1 MIYTENEGERF
12 VPGYIVE
19 TSEGPRFAPARV
31 VENDDGKVTFIPG
44 AVVDTPD
51 GPRFVAPDLKDCE
64 EGDFEFSVQS
74 FMVTPE
80 ELALIKPHN
89 TWFTTNSA
97 PGELSIDAQMLR
109 QLSEAGMSIGRQVES
124 TAVDYVLQST
134 LDREIVEKFC
144 EAHSIGI
151 EAGETL
157 FKMIKVLSEDHKGK
171 ISGENLNEEIMK
183 LCLPMLA
190 DCQSNGNDTE
200 TKVAKRR
207 VNAIANQASETNQIV
222 NILTKVMIDV
232 LKNEQNCVTDG
243 SLNRNAAKNDSI
255 YEVIAS
261 VLNGSVKQL
270 NVEQLQHTFA
280 TANGT
285 QLLLEKLGNTIEK
298 VETLCQIEEMK
309 QSLMGSVLMMNGNSK
324 NSEKVGKGKSNK
336 TNASKN
342 SPKNNVEIL
351 INDQTPMVDQF
362 CSLIADQ
369 DISSAFKVMTQSNP
383 QLLMS
388 VLNAVQA
395 NSDPTANIKE
405 ILQHAII
412 TAVNKTNEENISE
425 IFTTGNK
432 QNIEAIL
439 NETLVLAKVLG
450 LNSEAITILAALD
463 RCNSPNNMQLD
474 EATKSLIGRVCVI
487 RKLAE
492 NNPEYKQALETLHQ
506 TPSRAVKDEK
516 LRELVRKSGL
526 ISIEPVQKSS
536 IETSHD
542 IPISLLMDENILA
555 MEDFMLRQGSGS
567 KAFLI
572 IKKGLQCVVPREK
585 SHDVLTGKCAYSVLD
600 ENGIRH
606 FEPLHVMSAL
616 NLNTPSSHHR
626 FSIYSSDMPM
636 DEQQQKIYQQ
646 QKSTD
651 IKYLQCEVQENASSD
666 GSSENGEDAMSSPPR
681 SPRFGKSNSDPQSLI
696 ISQEQLNKKRRITA
710 RKTQNPFETKVYRQY
725 KQCSQGFYLL
735 HAYVYHSKA

>member
-1 MIYTENEGERF
+1 M
-12 VPGYIVE
+12 
-19 TSEGPRFAPARV
+19 
-31 VENDDGKVTFIPG
+31 
-44 AVVDTPD
+44 VDTPD

-89 TWFTTNSA
+89 TWLSTNAA
-97 PGELSIDAQMLR
+97 PGELSIDAKMLR

-134 LDREIVEKFC
+134 LDREIVKKFC
-144 EAHSIGI
+144 EAHSIGL

-171 ISGENLNEEIMK
+171 INGENLNEEIMK

-207 VNAIANQASETNQIV
+207 VNAIANQATEANQIV
-222 NILTKVMIDV
+222 SILTKVMIDV

-243 SLNRNAAKNDSI
+243 SINRNATQNDSI

-280 TANGT
+280 SANGT
-285 QLLLEKLGNTIEK
+285 QSLLEKLSNTIVK

-309 QSLMGSVLMMNGNSK
+309 QNLMGSVLMNGNGT
-324 NSEKVGKGKSNK
+324 EKVGKGKS
-336 TNASKN
+336 SKN
-342 SPKNNVEIL
+342 FNKNAAKNNVEIL
-351 INDQTPMVDQF
+351 VNDQTPMVDQF
-362 CSLIADQ
+362 CSLIEDQ

-412 TAVNKTNEENISE
+412 AAVNKTNEENISE

-463 RCNSPNNMQLD
+463 RCNSPTNMQLD

-526 ISIEPVQKSS
+526 ISIEPVHKSAL
-536 IETSHD
+536 ETSND

-651 IKYLQCEVQENASSD
+651 IKYLQCEVQENASD
-666 GSSENGEDAMSSPPR
+666 GSSENGEEVMNSPPR
-681 SPRFGKSNSDPQSLI
+681 SPRFGESNSDPQSLI
-696 ISQEQLNKKRRITA
+696 ISQDQLNKKRRITA
-710 RKTQNPFETKVYRQY
+710 RRTQNPFETKVYRQY
-725 KQCSQGFYLL
+725 KQCNQGFYLL